1 MLDQQDGLRL
11 PVLLGG
17 NEVGDGLPAQEN
29 DVLAVVRS
37 AEELVDG
44 WAQLVSVRVQI
55 AREDVTVRRNGDGEP
70 VTGPSIRGGQV
81 VRQQVEDPGF
91 PS

>member
-1 MLDQQDGLRL
+1 MLDQQNGLRL

-37 AEELVDG
+37 AEEPVDG
-44 WAQLVSVRVQI
+44 GAQLVSVRVQI

-81 VRQQVEDPGF
+81 VRQ
-91 PS
+91 